1 MKHKKLFITA
11 TVIFTVIV
19 FLSIFITIWFWGDKY
34 KNFNDFRMEFEIPG
48 LDEGACPQGMGNF
61 KGEYDVKDEN
71 GNPVLDENGKQKTA
85 YQEYFFI
92 SAYMKEGASRIYVM
106 GDDTG
111 YVGFVS
117 LKNTD
122 GSDYTGHAGGVAT
135 NGYTLWVVSDD
146 TVFVA
151 KTGSSAKDNIAYDL
165 IKAAENNGEI
175 KFTASFAANC
185 NASFCYFYND
195 DGDASNSS
203 YYNDRLYVGEFYR
216 DGNYPTA
223 QKHHVTTNNGDK
235 NTAFVYEYRI
245 STLSTNKYGLETLS
259 SSDSVPEKSR
269 VPKIQNIFSITDEIQ
284 GFART
289 KTGLTLSQSYGLKNS
304 NILYYEW
311 SEILKTANSKYY
323 KDFKYTDADG
333 NEKSYGG
340 FESADAP
347 LNSGANYRDTD
358 LRVYFVDNAVK
369 RNSYSI
375 PSMSEGLCV
384 KGDRVYV
391 LFESAAYK
399 YRPFVRQVLKNVY
412 SIVPKAKA

>member
-106 GDDTG
+106 G
-111 YVGFVS
+111 
-117 LKNTD
+117 
-122 GSDYTGHAGGVAT
+122 
-135 NGYTLWVVSDD
+135 DD

-340 FESADAP
+340 FEYADAP

>member
-311 SEILKTANSKYY
+311 SEIL
-323 KDFKYTDADG
+323 
-333 NEKSYGG
+333 
-340 FESADAP
+340 
-347 LNSGANYRDTD
+347 
-358 LRVYFVDNAVK
+358 
-369 RNSYSI
+369 
-375 PSMSEGLCV
+375 
-384 KGDRVYV
+384 
-391 LFESAAYK
+391 
-399 YRPFVRQVLKNVY
+399 
-412 SIVPKAKA
+412 

>member
-1 MKHKKLFITA
+1 M
-11 TVIFTVIV
+11 
-19 FLSIFITIWFWGDKY
+19 
-34 KNFNDFRMEFEIPG
+34 
-48 LDEGACPQGMGNF
+48 
-61 KGEYDVKDEN
+61 
-71 GNPVLDENGKQKTA
+71 
-85 YQEYFFI
+85 
-92 SAYMKEGASRIYVM
+92 
-106 GDDTG
+106 
-111 YVGFVS
+111 
-117 LKNTD
+117 
-122 GSDYTGHAGGVAT
+122 
-135 NGYTLWVVSDD
+135 
-146 TVFVA
+146 
-151 KTGSSAKDNIAYDL
+151 
-165 IKAAENNGEI
+165 
-175 KFTASFAANC
+175 
-185 NASFCYFYND
+185 
-195 DGDASNSS
+195 
-203 YYNDRLYVGEFYR
+203 
-216 DGNYPTA
+216 
-223 QKHHVTTNNGDK
+223 
-235 NTAFVYEYRI
+235 
-245 STLSTNKYGLETLS
+245 
-259 SSDSVPEKSR
+259 
-269 VPKIQNIFSITDEIQ
+269 PKIQNIFSITDEIQ

-340 FESADAP
+340 FEYADAP

>member
-146 TVFVA
+146 TV
-151 KTGSSAKDNIAYDL
+151 
-165 IKAAENNGEI
+165 
-175 KFTASFAANC
+175 
-185 NASFCYFYND
+185 
-195 DGDASNSS
+195 
-203 YYNDRLYVGEFYR
+203 
-216 DGNYPTA
+216 
-223 QKHHVTTNNGDK
+223 
-235 NTAFVYEYRI
+235 
-245 STLSTNKYGLETLS
+245 
-259 SSDSVPEKSR
+259 
-269 VPKIQNIFSITDEIQ
+269 
-284 GFART
+284 
-289 KTGLTLSQSYGLKNS
+289 
-304 NILYYEW
+304 
-311 SEILKTANSKYY
+311 
-323 KDFKYTDADG
+323 
-333 NEKSYGG
+333 
-340 FESADAP
+340 
-347 LNSGANYRDTD
+347 
-358 LRVYFVDNAVK
+358 
-369 RNSYSI
+369 
-375 PSMSEGLCV
+375 
-384 KGDRVYV
+384 
-391 LFESAAYK
+391 
-399 YRPFVRQVLKNVY
+399 
-412 SIVPKAKA
+412 